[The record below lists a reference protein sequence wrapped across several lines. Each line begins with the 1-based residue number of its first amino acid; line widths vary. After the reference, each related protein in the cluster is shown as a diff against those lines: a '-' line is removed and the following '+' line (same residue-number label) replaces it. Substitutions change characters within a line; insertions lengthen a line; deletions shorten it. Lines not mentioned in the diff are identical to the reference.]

1 MSNGNSPLFDQTM
14 FEKVNFQGE
23 DIAQNNDL
31 SKVALDQFVLI
42 KFWLHLVLAFRLIL
56 KQSKNRIIFI
66 IAFTLYTTRENLIN
80 IKPVHRGQLIFSGV
94 FSN

>member
-1 MSNGNSPLFDQTM
+1 
-14 FEKVNFQGE
+14 
-23 DIAQNNDL
+23 
-31 SKVALDQFVLI
+31 LDQFALI

-56 KQSKNRIIFI
+56 KQSKKMELFSS
-66 IAFTLYTTRENLIN
+66 LHLPCYTIRENLIN